1 MNNELSVDSFF
12 LDVEQKDDVQ
22 RMAALGYTPKE
33 IALFVGVDP
42 EEFYEDA
49 CIPGTSVNTLIKQ
62 GVLVTRA
69 APEIELHKLAE
80 SGNIDAIKQLESVNE
95 RRSFEK
101 IILDIDE
108 DELG

>member
-22 RMAALGYTPKE
+22 RMAALGYTPKDM
-33 IALFVGVDP
+33 ALFVGIDP
-42 EEFYEDA
+42 DDFYHDA

-80 SGNIDAIKQLESVNE
+80 SGNIDAIKQLESVND

-108 DELG
+108 DELD